1 MNHWTLYRSAAQFAR
16 RRIGF
21 ASLALLGVIATT
33 AHARA
38 DSAASRWQVS
48 FPVYL
53 SAGAY
58 YQSDGET
65 IDTFQAVT
73 GSAEVLFS
81 SQARPYSVGLFVG
94 QVYSPYSRQNGAI
107 FAGGSYEHQLRGWD
121 TTASLFNYDARDAKA
136 NWKYFGRVRYRF
148 ATRHKLG
155 VEVVGPLR
163 DPSASNLMVGYYGTI
178 TASFSVNFVV
188 GSKFKSGQK
197 RIARTELVW
206 QFN

>member
-1 MNHWTLYRSAAQFAR
+1 MNHRTHNRSAAHVAPC
-16 RRIGF
+16 RIGF
-21 ASLALLGVIATT
+21 ASIALFGIIAT
-33 AHARA
+33 AGNAYA
-38 DSAASRWQVS
+38 DSADARWQVS

-65 IDTFQAVT
+65 TDTFQAVA

-81 SQARPYSVGLFVG
+81 SQAHPYSIGLFVG
-94 QVYSPYSRQNGAI
+94 QVYSPAGRQNGAI
-107 FAGGSYEHQLRGWD
+107 FAGGLFEHQLRAWD

-155 VEVVGPLR
+155 IEVVGALR

-178 TASFSVNFVV
+178 TESFSVNFVV
-188 GSKFKSGQK
+188 GSTFKSGQK

>member
-1 MNHWTLYRSAAQFAR
+1 MNHWTHYRPAARVAPR
-16 RRIGF
+16 RTGF
-21 ASLALLGVIATT
+21 ASIALLGIIATAGN
-33 AHARA
+33 AHA

-65 IDTFQAVT
+65 TDTFQAVA

-81 SQARPYSVGLFVG
+81 SQAYPYSVGLFVG
-94 QVYSPYSRQNGAI
+94 QVYSPDGRQNGAI
-107 FAGGSYEHQLRGWD
+107 FAGGLFEHELRNWD
-121 TTASLFNYDARDAKA
+121 SAVSMFRYDARNAKA
-136 NWKYFGRVRYRF
+136 HWKYFGRVRYRF

-155 VEVVGPLR
+155 IEVVGPLR

-178 TASFSVNFVV
+178 TESFSVNFVV
-188 GSKFKSGQK
+188 GSKVNAG
-197 RIARTELVW
+197 RNRVARTELVW

>member
-1 MNHWTLYRSAAQFAR
+1 MNHRTHNRSPAQVAR

-21 ASLALLGVIATT
+21 ASFALLGVIATT
-33 AHARA
+33 ANACAESA
-38 DSAASRWQVS
+38 DSPWQVS

-53 SAGAY
+53 SAGAF

-65 IDTFQAVT
+65 TDTFQAVA

-81 SQARPYSVGLFVG
+81 SQAHPYSVGFFVG
-94 QVYSPYSRQNGAI
+94 QVYSPDGRQNGAI
-107 FAGGSYEHQLRGWD
+107 FAGGLFERQLRRWD
-121 TTASLFNYDARDAKA
+121 TTASLFNYDSRGADRL
-136 NWKYFGRVRYRF
+136 WKYFGRIRYRF

-155 VEVVGPLR
+155 IEVVGSVR

-178 TASFSVNFVV
+178 TESFSVNFVV
-188 GSKFKSGQK
+188 GSKFKSSQK

>member
-1 MNHWTLYRSAAQFAR
+1 MNHGTHYRSAAQFAR
-16 RRIGF
+16 HRIGL
-21 ASLALLGVIATT
+21 ASFALLGVIAT
-33 AHARA
+33 AANA
-38 DSAASRWQVS
+38 ESAASRWHVS

-65 IDTFQAVT
+65 TDTFQAVA

-81 SQARPYSVGLFVG
+81 SQAHPYSIGLFVG
-94 QVYSPYSRQNGAI
+94 QVYSPDDRRNGAV
-107 FAGGSYEHQLRGWD
+107 FGGGLFEHQLRSWD
-121 TTASLFNYDARDAKA
+121 TTASLFNYDSRGADRL
-136 NWKYFGRVRYRF
+136 WKYFGRVRYRF

-155 VEVVGPLR
+155 IEVVGPLR

-178 TASFSVNFVV
+178 TESFSVNFVV
-188 GSKFKSGQK
+188 GSQVNAG
-197 RIARTELVW
+197 RNRVARTELVW

>member
-1 MNHWTLYRSAAQFAR
+1 MNHGTHYRSAAHFAR

-21 ASLALLGVIATT
+21 ASLALLGVIATVANT
-33 AHARA
+33 RA
-38 DSAASRWQVS
+38 DSADSRWQVS

-65 IDTFQAVT
+65 TDTFQAVA

-81 SQARPYSVGLFVG
+81 SQAHPYSVGLFVG
-94 QVYSPYSRQNGAI
+94 QVYSPDGRQNGAI
-107 FAGGSYEHQLRGWD
+107 FAGGLFEHQLRGWD
-121 TTASLFNYDARDAKA
+121 TTANLFNYDARDAKA
-136 NWKYFGRVRYRF
+136 HWKYFGRIRYRF

-155 VEVVGPLR
+155 IEVVGSLR

-178 TASFSVNFVV
+178 SESFSVKLVV
-188 GSKFKSGQK
+188 GSRLDAG
-197 RIARTELVW
+197 RNRVARTELVW